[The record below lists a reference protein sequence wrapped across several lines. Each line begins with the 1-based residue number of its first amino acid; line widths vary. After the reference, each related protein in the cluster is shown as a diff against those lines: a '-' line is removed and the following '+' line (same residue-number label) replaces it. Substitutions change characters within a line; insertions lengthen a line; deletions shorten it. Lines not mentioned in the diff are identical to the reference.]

1 MEQIEGIVED
11 IIYCNNQNWY
21 TVCEIRSGRRLI
33 TIVGY
38 MPGLAVAEN
47 IFVRGTWIHH
57 QDYGKQLKV
66 ESFER
71 SLPTTLDSLL
81 KYLSSGAIKGIGAIT
96 AKKII
101 EKFGDDTLRV
111 LQFEPMLLSEIKG
124 ISTDKALR
132 IGQSFMEQ
140 EQIRQTIMFLQEY
153 GVSTTYAVK
162 VWKKFG
168 SDSIDEIKRNPY
180 RLTDEDINIG
190 FKIADRVA
198 ISLGI
203 DSQSQFRI
211 MSGIEYVLSKA
222 IQNGH
227 VYLPSDMLVSET
239 SKLLNTASEVVEN
252 AMSKMIFEESIY
264 IEKAFNESR
273 VYLSAFYKAEQNVCK
288 KLNILSNTEPKK
300 AVINIEEV
308 LSKVEGDQNIE
319 YTQEQLQ
326 SIRLCATQS
335 ILVITGGPGT
345 GKTTLIKGIISMF
358 KKSDMKIVLAAP
370 TGRAAKRMTEATE
383 KEAKTIHRLLE
394 TTFSIDDEHREFKKN
409 ELDPI
414 DADVII
420 IDEVSMVDILL
431 MNSLLKAVEPGT
443 RLILVGDVDQLP
455 SVGPGSVLY
464 DIIESQSIETI
475 RLNKIFRQAE
485 ESFIVVNA
493 HKINKGQLPELNSP
507 NEDFFFV
514 SRKNPQ
520 STSAAILELC
530 TSRIPEKYGLDSI
543 KDIQVLSPSKRGDSG
558 VYSLNAALQQRLNP
572 PRKGVKEKPYRNM
585 IFRENDRV
593 MQIKNNYNLP
603 WVISEDEKV
612 ITYGEGVFNGD
623 MGIIKK
629 IDLKNSSLTV
639 LFDDG
644 KLVEYDFDI
653 LDELEHSYA
662 ITVHKSQGSEFP
674 AVVIALANIPPMLRC
689 RNILYTAVTR
699 ARDLVMLVGDKEI
712 MVQMVNN
719 VTGIERY
726 TSLKDRLMEQL
737 KQL

>member
-47 IFVRGTWIHH
+47 IIVRGTWIHH

-394 TTFSIDDEHREFKKN
+394 TTFSIDDEHREFKN

-603 WVISEDEKV
+603 WVISEDEKE